1 MTVAQ
6 RVAQELGCAP
16 GTLVGHRV
24 RFDDCTDVQGRGT
37 TKIIYAT
44 DGMLLREA
52 TADPLLTRYM
62 AVVSWEFGK
71 LVLGSL
77 SWFQI
82 IIDFVIFI
90 HYNSYLINDRF

>member
-6 RVAQELGCAP
+6 RVAQELGCVP

-37 TKIIYAT
+37 TKVIYAT

-52 TADPLLTRYM
+52 TADPLLTRYV
-62 AVVSWEFGK
+62 AVVSWEFETA
-71 LVLGSL
+71 VLCL
-77 SWFQI
+77 EQFEFMV
-82 IIDFVIFI
+82 DFVIF
-90 HYNSYLINDRF
+90 LTVCFV

>member
-6 RVAQELGCAP
+6 RVAQELGCEP

-37 TKIIYAT
+37 TQIIYAT

-52 TADPLLTRYM
+52 TADPLLTRYA
-62 AVVSWEFGK
+62 AVVSDVSCVWTLRWGYVCVCLFES
-71 LVLGSL
+71 V
-77 SWFQI
+77 
-82 IIDFVIFI
+82 V
-90 HYNSYLINDRF
+90 